1 MIKII
6 IVDDDPIARGIL
18 EKLITNYFS
27 EKYII
32 AAICESVDSAVIAI
46 EQFDPK
52 LVFLDIQ
59 MPKKNGFELLKEVE
73 TLNFEVVFTTSHIDY
88 ALNAIKI
95 SALDYLIKP
104 INLIDLNEAFK
115 KFENKHNQLDQQKK
129 LLQIFENLDVG
140 STDFNRIALPTENG
154 FEIIK
159 SSAVLYCEANSNYC
173 RVICLDGRI
182 IILSKTLKHIEQIL
196 PLKIFQRIHKSYLVN
211 LNYVSRFNK
220 TNVLE
225 IELTNGEKLPVSIRK
240 KEEFMNAIN
249 RKTIV

>member
-6 IVDDDPIARGIL
+6 IVDDDSIASGFL
-18 EKLITNYFS
+18 EKLINNYFS

-32 AAICESVDSAVIAI
+32 AATCENVDTAIIAI

-59 MPKKNGFELLKEVE
+59 MPNKNGFELLKEVKKI
-73 TLNFEVVFTTSHIDY
+73 NFEVVFTTSHTDY

-104 INLIDLNEAFK
+104 INLIDLNDAIK
-115 KFENKHNQLDQQKK
+115 KFENKYNQVDQQSKILK
-129 LLQIFENLDVG
+129 IFENLDNG
-140 STDFNRIALPTENG
+140 SSDFNRISLPTENG

-159 SSAVLYCEANSNYC
+159 SSAILYCEANSNYC
-173 RVICLDGRI
+173 KVICLDGRI
-182 IILSKTLKHIEQIL
+182 IFLSKTLKHIEQIL
-196 PLKIFQRIHKSYLVN
+196 PVNIFQRIHKSYLVN
-211 LNYVSRFNK
+211 LNYVSRFTK
-220 TNVLE
+220 TNILE
-225 IELTNGEKLPVSIRK
+225 IELTNGEKLPVAVRK

-249 RKTIV
+249 RKTIA